1 MSKGSTNNVM
11 IKGKL
16 IIIEYIHPD
25 KLLKLGRMRKP
36 HNVVSLKKGKG
47 NTTGNTLIFV
57 GYNRRR

>member
-16 IIIEYIHPD
+16 IITEYIHPD

-36 HNVVSLKKGKG
+36 HNVVSLKKDKG